1 MPTAWKEANVTPV
14 FKDGNAACVENY
26 RPISLLCIISKVLE
40 RCIHNHIYDFISS
53 RINKLQHGF
62 QRQKNCTTQ
71 LIQVYHNILEA
82 LDKRNEIDIIYLD
95 FTKAF
100 DKVSHPLLLQKLGEF
115 GFLGRLLMWLGSYLS
130 GRKQR
135 VVLEGQHSD
144 WLDVFSGVPQGS
156 ILGPLLFSI
165 FINDLPN
172 QVASPSLMGLYAD
185 DSKMFRV
192 IKNEAEVEQFQGDL
206 SNVHDW
212 SRRWRMQFNTK
223 KCKFMRL
230 THKKSFKHIHYDM
243 NGDLLD
249 RVKSVKD
256 LGISVT
262 DNLRWSQHI
271 QEITLKANRT
281 LGLVKRVCRDIKDV
295 HIRKALYCSLVRPQ
309 LEYASERWSPEQV
322 TYKRMLENVQ
332 RRATKFILDYPQ
344 HYSYTMRLVKLNLL
358 PLEHRK
364 TWNDL
369 VDDEVIKLN

>member
-26 RPISLLCIISKVLE
+26 KPISLLCILSKVLE
-40 RCIHNHIYDFISS
+40 RCVYNHIYHFISS

-62 QRQKNCTTQ
+62 QRQKNCSTQ

-82 LDKRNEIDIIYLD
+82 LDKCNEIDIIYLD

-100 DKVSHPLLLQKLGEF
+100 DKVSHPLLLQKLEEF
-115 GFLGRLLMWLGSYLS
+115 GFRGRLMMWLGSYLS
-130 GRKQR
+130 GRKHR
-135 VVLEGQHSD
+135 VVLEGQQSD
-144 WLDVFSGVPQGS
+144 WLAVSSGVPQGS

-172 QVASPSLMGLYAD
+172 QIASPSQMGLYAD

-192 IKNEAEVEQFQGDL
+192 TKNEDDVEQFQGDL

-230 THKKSFKHIHYDM
+230 THKKSFKDIHYDM
-243 NGDLLD
+243 NGVLLD

-262 DNLRWSQHI
+262 DDLRWSQHVS
-271 QEITLKANRT
+271 EITLKA
-281 LGLVKRVCRDIKDV
+281 
-295 HIRKALYCSLVRPQ
+295 
-309 LEYASERWSPEQV
+309 YAE
-322 TYKRMLENVQ
+322 
-332 RRATKFILDYPQ
+332 I
-344 HYSYTMRLVKLNLL
+344 
-358 PLEHRK
+358 
-364 TWNDL
+364 
-369 VDDEVIKLN
+369 